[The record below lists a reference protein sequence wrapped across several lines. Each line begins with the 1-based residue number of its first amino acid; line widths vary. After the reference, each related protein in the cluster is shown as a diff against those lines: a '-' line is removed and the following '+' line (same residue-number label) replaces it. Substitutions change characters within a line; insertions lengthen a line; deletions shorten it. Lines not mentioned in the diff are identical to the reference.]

1 MQTARTN
8 LHYVGLH
15 LPPSVVDV
23 EPTTGWLTL
32 GVSASPWSLVDV
44 DELGPTVVYRWD
56 HVSSPYA
63 TTQRAYVDYSNE
75 LDVLSPSTVSFEHSF
90 HTQYLKYPLITY
102 YLIVFLR

>member
-1 MQTARTN
+1 M
-8 LHYVGLH
+8 
-15 LPPSVVDV
+15 DV

-44 DELGPTVVYRWD
+44 DELGPTVVYLWD

-90 HTQYLKYPLITY
+90 HTQYLKYPLLTY
-102 YLIVFLR
+102 YLIVFFAIGRVGAVSG